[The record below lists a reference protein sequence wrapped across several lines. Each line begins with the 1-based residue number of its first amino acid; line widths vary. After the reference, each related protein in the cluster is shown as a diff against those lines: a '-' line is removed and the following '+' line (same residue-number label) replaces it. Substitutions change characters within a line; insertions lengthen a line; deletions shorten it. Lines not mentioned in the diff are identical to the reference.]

1 VSGSKEEN
9 TSKMDEESCS
19 NNALPT
25 CNKTYLN
32 DQEYEN
38 PDDYSQY
45 DDTVPSVDPY
55 ESARVM
61 KLINPDGTYTEKLRA
76 RKSVFIEKLV
86 YLDGQPFSFKG
97 RNYLRQIYDQN
108 ENKILLK
115 TARQVEKCETKYVEF
130 FMANGTIKTTLELN
144 PGDEIISLDESTQK
158 IVKDEVV
165 SVGENGVKPVL
176 KITTKKKRSVTVTHN
191 HPFYK
196 ILGWTEA
203 GNLKAGDFV
212 ALPHKAGLFG
222 ELSNPDEAFCLGA
235 LLGDGTLYENAAI
248 LTQLPGE
255 LLDEYLARSSNLDSN
270 SLTEIK
276 GYDKRTGSARVA
288 TSVTTNLFKYLS
300 ESGVLGS
307 RSHNKKIP
315 YNCFNYDKE
324 SARQLLRGL
333 WGTDGHCKNVSSSKI
348 DLCYS
353 STSETLIK
361 DIERLLLKFGIF
373 SVTRDN
379 KPTKYKGTEKKAFIL
394 RVIGRRSFER
404 FFHEIGP
411 VPGKP
416 FDLPTKIENNN
427 CNKIPKDVDVLIK
440 KAVKKYK
447 IDLASKGISYQGNSP
462 LSHGCRIDRSY
473 DGYSYPKFKKW
484 CEVLNDEALFKIY
497 ESDIFWDEIVSIEE
511 LPPEMTYGVEVKNNH
526 NHITNGIITHNTTML
541 GNNMVIKSVV
551 QPYHKSL
558 YVSPSH
564 AQTRQFSNEKLKPV
578 LERSPFI
585 TKYFQSSKV
594 STQVFEKG
602 FTNGS
607 FIFMRSCFRSA
618 DRARGI
624 SANDLYLDEIQD
636 LLISEIP
643 VIAECTSH
651 FDDYFHLF
659 AGTPKTF
666 DNPIEFFWQD
676 STQNEWMVKCKACG
690 HWNFLDETNIAPTEF
705 YTLRQL
711 PPGPVCKKCVKHID
725 VDSGKWMCFN
735 PRGSRQGY
743 RIPQLMVPWIVGTYD
758 QWDKLLWKRDNY
770 PMGQFYN
777 EVLGLSYDSSTKP
790 ITRSEIIACCDA
802 SKSFI
807 KFPFTPETVSRC
819 RNMVLSAGVDWGE
832 GTDGSGKTPS
842 GKLKVASYTV
852 LTIGYYPVPN
862 RFEVI
867 FAKKYIGKESDPDYI
882 IKDIAYIINTLN
894 VRLVGCDWGHGW
906 GMNNQ
911 LRRVLGQD
919 RVAVYQH
926 LGKLKETIKW
936 DRLGLKFMLR
946 RNFWISELMT
956 ALKAQSIT
964 FPSWKEFE
972 PFARDILSVYTEY
985 SEYTRE
991 MKYDHRPSDPD
1002 DFMHSLIYCKLAGD
1016 SLVGRKQW

>member
-1 VSGSKEEN
+1 MSNFKDDD
-9 TSKMDEESCS
+9 TSKTGDSSGTFGAPS
-19 NNALPT
+19 NRT
-25 CNKTYLN
+25 KTYL
-32 DQEYEN
+32 DSQEYEN
-38 PDDYSQY
+38 PDDYAQY
-45 DDTVPSVDPY
+45 NDEVPSVDPY
-55 ESARVM
+55 ESAQVM
-61 KLINPDGTYTEKLRA
+61 KLLNPDGTYTEKLRA

-86 YLDGQPFSFKG
+86 YLDGHPFSFKG

-115 TARQVEKCETKYVEF
+115 TARQVEKCETKFVEF
-130 FMANGTIKTTLELN
+130 LMANGTVKTTLELM

-158 IVKDEVV
+158 LVKDRVV
-165 SVGENGVKPVL
+165 HVGENGIKPLL

-196 ILGWTEA
+196 ILGWVNATDI
-203 GNLKAGDFV
+203 KKGDFI
-212 ALPHKAGLFG
+212 ALPHKAGFFG
-222 ELSNPDEAFCLGA
+222 AKHCPDEAFCLGA
-235 LLGDGTLYENAAI
+235 LIGDGELRKNAVI

-255 LLDEYLARSSNLDSN
+255 LLTEYLDK
-270 SLTEIK
+270 SLMIDINEMTVIK
-276 GYDKRTGSARVA
+276 GYDKRTGCAR
-288 TSVTTNLFKYLS
+288 TRTLMDSELFRHLKQT
-300 ESGVLGS
+300 GILGS
-307 RSHNKKIP
+307 RSAQKFLP
-315 YNCFNYDKE
+315 DECFEYDQE
-324 SARQLLRGL
+324 TSRELLKGL
-333 WGTDGHCKNVSSSKI
+333 WGADGHCKNVTASKI

-353 STSETLIK
+353 STSKQLIN
-361 DIERLLLKFGIF
+361 DIQRVLLKFGVF
-373 SVTRDN
+373 SVIRENTP
-379 KPTKYKGTEKKAFIL
+379 KLYKGTDKKAYIL

-411 VPGKP
+411 IPGKP
-416 FDLPTKIENNN
+416 FNLPTKIENNN

-447 IDLASKGISYQGNSP
+447 VDLALKGISYQGNSP
-462 LSHGCRIDRSY
+462 LSHGCRINKSY
-473 DGYSYPKFKKW
+473 AGYSYPKFKKW
-484 CEVLNDEALFKIY
+484 CEVLNDETLLKIY
-497 ESDIFWDEIVSIEE
+497 ESDIFWDEVVSVEE
-511 LPPEMTYGVEVKNNH
+511 LPPEMTYGVQVEKH
-526 NHITNGIITHNTTML
+526 QNHITNGIITHNTTML

-705 YTLRQL
+705 YQQRVL
-711 PPGPVCKKCVKHID
+711 PPGPVCKKCMKHID

-735 PRGSRQGY
+735 PKGSRQGY

-790 ITRSEIIACCDA
+790 ITRAEIIACCDA
-802 SKSFI
+802 SRNFI
-807 KFPFTPETVSRC
+807 KIPFTPETVNKC
-819 RNMVLSAGVDWGE
+819 RNLVLSAGIDWGE

-842 GKLKVASYTV
+842 GKLKIASYTV
-852 LTIGYYPVPN
+852 LTIGYYPVPE

-867 FAKKYIGKESDPDYI
+867 FAKKYTGQESDPDHI
-882 IKDIAYIINTLN
+882 IKDVAYICNTLG
-894 VRLVGCDWGHGW
+894 VRLIGCDWGHGW

-911 LRRVLGQD
+911 LQRVFGRD
-919 RVAVYQH
+919 KVAVYQH
-926 LGKLKETIKW
+926 LSKLKETIKW

-946 RNFWISELMT
+946 RNFWISELMV
-956 ALKAQSIT
+956 ALKAGKIS
-964 FPSWKEFE
+964 FPAWKEFE

-1002 DFMHSLIYCKLAGD
+1002 DFMHSLIYCKLAAD